1 MEALVDLLDENVVA
15 VIAPSILSPVTRELS
30 DKDHLDKSLKHI
42 VIRLGNR
49 MKSKIG
55 SEKYEEIRL
64 RMQSKIMEKRS
75 VRQRAVAVEKINNP
89 VQAAKR
95 KLAVKNRKKEAKKQK
110 LETMRTIGKSTFK
123 SSAGTKNKRRRM
135 EDLFQ

>member
-1 MEALVDLLDENVVA
+1 MVVSL
-15 VIAPSILSPVTRELS
+15 APSILSPVTRELS
-30 DKDHLDKSLKHI
+30 DQDHLDKAVKQIL
-42 VIRLGNR
+42 IRLGNR
-49 MKSKIG
+49 VKSKIG
-55 SEKYEEIRL
+55 SEKYDEIRL
-64 RMQSKIMEKRS
+64 RMQTKILEKRS

-110 LETMRTIGKSTFK
+110 LETMRTIGKSTVK
-123 SSAGTKNKRRRM
+123 SSASTKVKRRRM